1 MSGNHHRSRHRA
13 GHASRRVDPDEPR
26 RLAGPGEP
34 SRRAVVSGL
43 AGLAGLTGLT
53 GLGVL
58 PSAGRAQAAVVSR
71 QIAET
76 FWRPADLGAG
86 RLGGTVLTPNG
97 VRIGSP
103 LGTRGY
109 ADPWG
114 GPAAVGYDVA
124 TWESP
129 AVTPGFAW
137 TELIASWNADT
148 PPGTWVE
155 ILVRGLDGG
164 GAPTAWF
171 VMGRWCA
178 ADVAEGGAI
187 ARTSVTGQR
196 AAGASVATDTLM
208 TGGAAAFRSWQVRA
222 NLLRRS
228 GTTVSPVLRLA
239 GAVASAVPT
248 AGSTSEPT
256 SAFGGTVATLD
267 VPSLSQEVHAGH
279 YPQWGGGGESW
290 CSATTTAMLL
300 DYWGAGPRAAEL
312 AWVRPA
318 VDAQVDVAA
327 RRVYDAA
334 YGATGNWPFN
344 TAYAAT
350 RSTAEGP
357 LEGYVTRLPDLAA
370 AEAFIRAGVPLGVSL
385 SFTAGQLSGAGYGTD
400 GHLMV
405 LVGFDATG
413 NPVVNDPAS
422 HMVADNARVR
432 TTYRRDQFERAWAN
446 SGRTAYVVRPS
457 RAATPPRPA
466 PPGPPAVPVDF
477 TPGERTIQRR
487 W

>member
-1 MSGNHHRSRHRA
+1 MMSGSFTRSRHRA
-13 GHASRRVDPDEPR
+13 GIV
-26 RLAGPGEP
+26 GTP
-34 SRRAVVSGL
+34 SRRAVLGGL
-43 AGLAGLTGLT
+43 AGLSL
-53 GLGVL
+53 L
-58 PSAGRAQAAVVSR
+58 PLAGRARAAAVPR
-71 QIAET
+71 QIAER
-76 FWRPADLGAG
+76 FWRPADLGTG
-86 RLGGTVLTPNG
+86 RLGGTVVTPAG

-103 LGTRGY
+103 LGPRDY

-114 GPAAVGYDVA
+114 RGAGAVRYDVA

-155 ILVRGLDGG
+155 ILIRGLDAG

-187 ARTSVTGQR
+187 TRASVAGQR

-208 TGGAAAFRSWQVRA
+208 TGGGAAFRSWQLRA
-222 NLLRRS
+222 NLLRRA
-228 GTTVSPVLRLA
+228 GTTASPALRLA
-239 GAVASAVPT
+239 GAMASAVPT
-248 AGSTSEPT
+248 AGSMNEPT

-300 DYWGAGPRAAEL
+300 DYWRAGPSAAER
-312 AWVRPA
+312 AWVAPP
-318 VDAQVDVAA
+318 VDGQVDLAA

-334 YGATGNWPFN
+334 YGGTGNWPFN

-350 RSTAEGP
+350 RTAAGVP
-357 LEGYVTRLPDLAA
+357 LEGYVTRLADLAA
-370 AEAFIRAGVPLGVSL
+370 AEAFIRDGVPLGVSL
-385 SFTAGQLSGAGYGTD
+385 SFTADQLTGSGYDTD

-405 LVGFDATG
+405 LVGFDAAG

-422 HMVADNARVR
+422 HLVASNARVR
-432 TTYRRDQFERAWAN
+432 AVYQRGQFERAWAN

-457 RAATPPRPA
+457 RAPTPPQTPLPPA
-466 PPGPPAVPVDF
+466 PSAPRVGI
-477 TPGERTIQRR
+477 TPGGRTIPRR